1 MLLVVSAGCWGDC
14 VEIVFLLRGRGRGR
28 GRQLNWSYI
37 ELARLARVSFIARV
51 SRGAF

>member
-28 GRQLNWSYI
+28 QLNWSYI
-37 ELARLARVSFIARV
+37 ELARLARA
-51 SRGAF
+51 RGAF